1 MHERGALLGVGKVLK
16 IRKAIIPAAGWGT
29 RFLPVTKAIPK
40 ETLPIVDTPVIQYA
54 VEEAVAS
61 GIEQVILV
69 TSQNKKPLEDYFD
82 RNFELEKVLAAKG
95 DHRNTEKIRDLASLA
110 EISSVRQQEQLG
122 LGHAVLTAK
131 DAVGNEP
138 FAVILPDDV
147 FDAKVP
153 VLRQLLDVFERHGGS
168 VVGVNAVADG
178 DVSRY
183 GIVDGE
189 RLDSGSHKL
198 TKLVEKPRLSE
209 APSRLAIV
217 GRYVFTP
224 EIFVKLEETKPGA
237 LGEIQL
243 TDAMNDLAQEQGFYA
258 VEYEGE
264 YLDAGTPLGMVKSSV
279 REALRR
285 PDMGPE
291 LRAWLAS
298 QLDE

>member
-1 MHERGALLGVGKVLK
+1 MGRWGGCKVLK
-16 IRKAIIPAAGWGT
+16 IRKAVIPAAGWGT
-29 RFLPVTKAIPK
+29 RFLPVTKAVPK
-40 ETLPIVDTPVIQYA
+40 EALPIVDRPVIQYA

-69 TSQNKKPLEDYFD
+69 TSENKKSLEDYFS
-82 RNFELEKVLAAKG
+82 RNFDLEKVLAAKG
-95 DHRNTEKIRDLASLA
+95 DLVNAEKIRGLASLA
-110 EISSVRQQEQLG
+110 KISSIRQQDQLG

-153 VLRQLLDVFERHGGS
+153 VLRQLIDVFERYGGS
-168 VVGVNAVADG
+168 VVGVNMVAER

-183 GIVDGE
+183 GVVDGE
-189 RLDSGSHKL
+189 RLDSGYYKL
-198 TKLVEKPRLSE
+198 NKLVEKPRLSE

-237 LGEIQL
+237 IGEIQL
-243 TDAMNDLAQEQGFYA
+243 TDAMNELAQERGLYA

-279 REALRR
+279 REALTR

-291 LRAWLAS
+291 LRAWLANK
-298 QLDE
+298 LDE